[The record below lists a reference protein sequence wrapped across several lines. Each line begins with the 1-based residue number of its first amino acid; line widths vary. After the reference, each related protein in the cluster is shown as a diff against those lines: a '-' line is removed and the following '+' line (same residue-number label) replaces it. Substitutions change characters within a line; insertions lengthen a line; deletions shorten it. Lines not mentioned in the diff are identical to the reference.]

1 MRREMS
7 RLRNIPETCPIYDE
21 AKDVAERMLESVDQW
36 EHDEEISFP
45 NAEEIRWQVR
55 FLLESV
61 DRCRDISG
69 ELREMCVER
78 GEKIEELEEK
88 LDNLNTLHQ

>member
-1 MRREMS
+1 MS
-7 RLRNIPETCPIYDE
+7 RLRNIPKTCPIYDE
-21 AKDVAERMLESVDQW
+21 AKDAAERMLGSVDQW

-45 NAEEIRWQVR
+45 IAEEILWLVR

-78 GEKIEELEEK
+78 GEKIEELEEMVSSIT
-88 LDNLNTLHQ
+88 DP

>member
-1 MRREMS
+1 MS
-7 RLRNIPETCPIYDE
+7 RLRNIPETCPIYND
-21 AKDVAERMLESVDQW
+21 AKDVADTILDTVDQW
-36 EHDEEISFP
+36 EHDEEITFP
-45 NAEEIRWQVR
+45 IAEEIRWSIR
-55 FLLESV
+55 FLLEST

-88 LDNLNTLHQ
+88 LGDLISA

>member
-1 MRREMS
+1 M
-7 RLRNIPETCPIYDE
+7 I
-21 AKDVAERMLESVDQW
+21 ESVDQW
-36 EHDEEISFP
+36 EENEEVSFP
-45 NAEEIRWQVR
+45 IAEEIRWNVR
-55 FLLESV
+55 FFLESV

-88 LDNLNTLHQ
+88 LGDLISA

>member
-1 MRREMS
+1 MS
-7 RLRNIPETCPIYDE
+7 RLRNIPETCPIYKEADHLFDCLKGEIEELMVNDE
-21 AKDVAERMLESVDQW
+21 LSEHLAERFTDYAKSILEC
-36 EHDEEISFP
+36 
-45 NAEEIRWQVR
+45 
-55 FLLESV
+55 V

-88 LDNLNTLHQ
+88 LGDLISA

>member
-1 MRREMS
+1 MS

-21 AKDVAERMLESVDQW
+21 AKDVAERMLDSVDQW

-55 FLLESV
+55 FLLE
-61 DRCRDISG
+61 
-69 ELREMCVER
+69 
-78 GEKIEELEEK
+78 
-88 LDNLNTLHQ
+88 

>member
-1 MRREMS
+1 MS
-7 RLRNIPETCPIYDE
+7 RLRNIPETCPIYED
-21 AKDVAERMLESVDQW
+21 AKDVAERMIESVDQW

-45 NAEEIRWQVR
+45 IAEEIRWQVR

-61 DRCRDISG
+61 DRCRGISG

-88 LDNLNTLHQ
+88 SDNLNTLHQ

>member
-1 MRREMS
+1 MS
-7 RLRNIPETCPIYDE
+7 RLRNIPETCPIYNE
-21 AKDVAERMLESVDQW
+21 AKEVSDRMIEIVDQW

-69 ELREMCVER
+69 ELRETCVER
-78 GEKIEELEEK
+78 GEKIQNLEEK
-88 LDNLNTLHQ
+88 LGDLILA

>member
-1 MRREMS
+1 MS
-7 RLRNIPETCPIYDE
+7 GLRNIPETCPIYDD
-21 AKDVAERMLESVDQW
+21 AKDVAERMIESVDQW
-36 EHDEEISFP
+36 ERGEEISFP
-45 NAEEIRWQVR
+45 IAEEILWHMR

-78 GEKIEELEEK
+78 GEKIEELTEK
-88 LDNLNTLHQ
+88 LENLNTLHQNGA

>member
-1 MRREMS
+1 MS
-7 RLRNIPETCPIYDE
+7 RLRNIPETCPIYED
-21 AKDVAERMLESVDQW
+21 AKDVAERMIESVDQW
-36 EHDEEISFP
+36 EHDEEVSFP
-45 NAEEIRWQVR
+45 IAEEIRWNVR

-78 GEKIEELEEK
+78 GEKIEELQEK
-88 LDNLNTLHQ
+88 LGDLISA

>member
-1 MRREMS
+1 
-7 RLRNIPETCPIYDE
+7 
-21 AKDVAERMLESVDQW
+21 MLESVDQW

>member
-1 MRREMS
+1 MS
-7 RLRNIPETCPIYDE
+7 RLRNIPETCPIYSE
-21 AKDVAERMLESVDQW
+21 AKEVSDRMIKIVDQW

-88 LDNLNTLHQ
+88 LEHLISA

>member
-1 MRREMS
+1 MS